1 MTNFGERF
9 NIHFD
14 LSIEPEISKGL
25 NVKNRRKPKQDL
37 VIGQTGSLG
46 ELAFGNYV
54 DHAVKWLISGR
65 LAFAIQCVK
74 ARHSQLMKE
83 MTTQIEGIST
93 QVWSG
98 LILLVWLRKCHRNW
112 IKPLH
117 KRVFERNLSRSLV
130 KTHEGGIS
138 LHFLMM
144 LYLWIVNFKPF

>member
-46 ELAFGNYV
+46 ALASGNYA
-54 DHAVKWLISGR
+54 DHAVNWLTSR
-65 LAFAIQCVK
+65 RHTFAIQRFK
-74 ARHSQLMKE
+74 ARRSQQMKE
-83 MTTQIEGIST
+83 MAAQSGRTIST
-93 QVWSG
+93 HVWSG
-98 LILLVWLRKCHRNW
+98 LILLFWLRKCHRNW
-112 IKPLH
+112 IKPLQ
-117 KRVFERNLSRSLV
+117 KRVFERNPLRSLV
-130 KTHEGGIS
+130 KTNEEGTS

-144 LYLWIVNFKPF
+144 LY

>member
-46 ELAFGNYV
+46 ALASGNYA
-54 DHAVKWLISGR
+54 DHAVNWLTSGR

-83 MTTQIEGIST
+83 MAAQSGEDFHTCLIWFNSPILTTKMPQE
-93 QVWSG
+93 
-98 LILLVWLRKCHRNW
+98 
-112 IKPLH
+112 LH
-117 KRVFERNLSRSLV
+117 KTST
-130 KTHEGGIS
+130 KTG
-138 LHFLMM
+138 L
-144 LYLWIVNFKPF
+144 

>member
-25 NVKNRRKPKQDL
+25 NVKNRRKPKQGL

-46 ELAFGNYV
+46 VLASGNYA
-54 DHAVKWLISGR
+54 DHAVNWLTSGR

-83 MTTQIEGIST
+83 MAAQSREDFHTCLIWFNSPILTTKMPQELDKTST
-93 QVWSG
+93 KTG
-98 LILLVWLRKCHRNW
+98 L
-112 IKPLH
+112 
-117 KRVFERNLSRSLV
+117 
-130 KTHEGGIS
+130 
-138 LHFLMM
+138 
-144 LYLWIVNFKPF
+144 